1 MPTYRVTDPQTGKTV
16 RLTGDSPPT
25 EDELTQVF
33 ASLSPAEPPSPA
45 TAEPARTPDRPQG
58 LATIGEMA
66 GDVLGGLRSSAART
80 VYGGGDYL
88 RRGWNA
94 VVPESMET
102 ERIIDTP
109 EVQAQMQAPD
119 SRTGQIASFAGDV
132 GQFFL
137 PTNVVGKG
145 AKLAEIAKAGALTLA
160 QTRDPLSAG
169 VSAGLTAAIPG
180 AAAIARQAPKMR
192 AGAEKS
198 MAQALGATKEW
209 AKDTAAK
216 VAPGMLDRGV
226 KGSRVAMLEQ
236 AKGQTRAV
244 GQQISNAIAEAA
256 KAGQTI
262 DGNAIRDGFRQAAS
276 TLFVADKAGKA
287 LPIEGAQGTVK
298 ALGRLDD
305 FVARLG
311 PDIPIDK
318 AAKVKT
324 AWDHIVSKAGLY
336 GPKATASAT
345 DNANAWAIREG
356 ASGFRDLIAK
366 GNPTLAELNQEYAFW
381 KGLRSVLAETERRTQ
396 AQGGGLVS
404 GVTGSMGAVTGFAS
418 GDSMSD
424 RVQNAVIGGV
434 VGRQLVRVLQSPE
447 FRTRVSGPLKD
458 KLADAL
464 ASGKTSE
471 ILGALGKITASIPG
485 QLSTSTAGAR

>member
-1 MPTYRVTDPQTGKTV
+1 M
-16 RLTGDSPPT
+16 PPT
-25 EDELTQVF
+25 ERL
-33 ASLSPAEPPSPA
+33 LSGDPKAAVLLSDDPNAA
-45 TAEPARTPDRPQG
+45 TIPPARTPDRPQG

-66 GDVLGGLRSSAART
+66 GDALGGLRSSAART

-94 VVPESMET
+94 VMPDSLDT

-109 EVQAQMQAPD
+109 EVQAQMRAPD
-119 SRTGQIASFAGDV
+119 SRTGQMASFAGDV

-137 PTNVVGKG
+137 PTPWKG
-145 AKLAEIAKAGALTLA
+145 SKLAEVGKSVALTLA
-160 QTRDPLSAG
+160 QTRDPFSAG
-169 VSAGLTAAIPG
+169 VSGGLTAVIP
-180 AAAIARQAPKMR
+180 AAGTLAKAAPKMR

-216 VAPGMLDRGV
+216 VAPGMLERGV
-226 KGSRVAMLEQ
+226 KGSRAAMLEQ

-244 GQQISNAIAEAA
+244 GAQISEAIAEAA

-262 DGNAIRDGFRQAAS
+262 DGFGIREALRKAAG
-276 TLFVADKAGKA
+276 TLYVTDSKGVG
-287 LPIEGAQGTVK
+287 LPIAGAERTVK
-298 ALGRLDD
+298 ALRRLDD
-305 FVARLG
+305 FVKRLG
-311 PDIPIDK
+311 PDIPVEK

-324 AWDHIVSKAGLY
+324 QWDHIVSKAGLF

-345 DNANAWAIREG
+345 DNADAWAIREG
-356 ASGFRDLIAK
+356 AGAFRQLLEEVPNLDK
-366 GNPTLAELNQEYAFW
+366 LNKEYAFW
-381 KGLRSVLAETERRTQ
+381 KGLRSVLNETEKRVQ
-396 AQGGGLVS
+396 SQGGGLVS
-404 GVTGSMGAVTGFAS
+404 GVTGGMGAVSGFAS

-424 RVQNAVIGGV
+424 RVQNAIIGGV

-447 FRTRVSGPLKD
+447 FRTRVAGPLKD
-458 KLADAL
+458 KLAEAL

-471 ILGALGKITASIPG
+471 ILGALGKITASVPG